1 MSYTSMYHQLFLHF
15 TKQNMIYENE
25 MNHHLSLNGSI
36 CFPDIFFPPK
46 KKRNGYPA
54 ASVVFLGGISWS
66 FVNAWAS
73 TGLQNTRRFKETTP
87 KQSEAFFCETKDTNC
102 RVCFGVLGGWICFFA
117 KIDLIGTKTWLDG
130 MMV

>member
-1 MSYTSMYHQLFLHF
+1 MDRFVFQ
-15 TKQNMIYENE
+15 
-25 MNHHLSLNGSI
+25 
-36 CFPDIFFPPK
+36 IFFHPK

-87 KQSEAFFCETKDTNC
+87 KQSETFFCETKDTNC
-102 RVCFGVLGGWICFFA
+102 RVCFGVLGGWICFFG
-117 KIDLIGTKTWLDG
+117 DNRLDRNKN
-130 MMV
+130 MVGWYDGLMYDGIESGVRG